1 MRSRVASVSPRVLIA
16 AFFWVHRLSAWAK
29 ESSMRRSASST
40 RIPFGRIGRSRRA
53 RTHGG
58 SIGLA
63 LATLVA
69 AVLAGCGGSSGG
81 GSPSTT
87 GSRLAPIKGHYSPSI
102 DPADF
107 GAPIDNP
114 YLPLNPG
121 TTFRYR
127 GVGDDGKTPE
137 LNTVAVTHRTKRIM
151 GIDAVVV
158 LDQVFSAGRPEER
171 TFDWYAQDKQGNVW
185 YFGEDSS
192 NYEHGRWVRDEGS
205 WEAGLGSG
213 KPGIIML
220 AHPKRGDAYR
230 QEYSPGH
237 AVDQARVVGSGGPVT
252 VPYRSFARTLA
263 IREYSSIDK
272 QFERKYY
279 ARGVGVIKE
288 QALTA
293 SKERSELVRVTR

>member
-1 MRSRVASVSPRVLIA
+1 MQRSG
-16 AFFWVHRLSAWAK
+16 
-29 ESSMRRSASST
+29 SSR
-40 RIPFGRIGRSRRA
+40 RIPFGRARRKRRGMELVGRTS
-53 RTHGG
+53 
-58 SIGLA
+58 LA
-63 LATLVA
+63 LAAMLGVLVA
-69 AVLAGCGGSSGG
+69 GCNSSGSSP
-81 GSPSTT
+81 SSTT
-87 GSRLAPIKGHYSPSI
+87 GAGLAPTKGHYSPTI

-107 GAPIDNP
+107 GGPINNP
-114 YLPLNPG
+114 YLPLRPG
-121 TTFRYR
+121 TRFRYR

-158 LDQVFSAGRPEER
+158 LDEVFSAGKPEER

-192 NYEHGRWVRDEGS
+192 NYEHGRWVRDDGS
-205 WEAGLGSG
+205 WEAGVGNG

-220 AHPKRGDAYR
+220 ADPERGDAYR

-237 AVDQARVVGSGGPVT
+237 AVDQARVLGSGGPVK
-252 VPYRSFARTLA
+252 VPFRSFDQTLVT
-263 IREYSSIDK
+263 REYSSIDH

-293 SKERSELVRVTR
+293 SKELSELVAVKR